1 MIRVDFMPFADTGSI
16 ASVATLEEAK
26 RGVGFRYPNAAFAL
40 SWRSHHLANPGWR
53 RATLDVWRNAEQQ
66 AGDYFQERV
75 VAKLVNESD
84 EPPGPDEKL
93 DGNQLPSEVPKE
105 PNPRNLIERDGIL
118 MMIVPVI
125 PAGGDG
131 YGSEG
136 LFWCFVVDESR
147 TQREPPK
154 SQRWGFVPVV
164 NREGQLMQFNS
175 FDEAVEGG
183 FALGELL
190 FRGKA

>member
-1 MIRVDFMPFADTGSI
+1 MIRVDFMPFVDTGSI
-16 ASVATLEEAK
+16 AFVGTLEEAK
-26 RGVGFRYPNAAFAL
+26 RGVEFRYPNAAFAL
-40 SWRSHHLANPGWR
+40 SWRSHYLPNPGWR
-53 RATLDVWRNAEQQ
+53 RATLDVWRNAEEQ
-66 AGDYFQERV
+66 AGGYLQERV

-125 PAGGDG
+125 PAGDD
-131 YGSEG
+131 GSEG

-154 SQRWGFVPVV
+154 SQWWSSILVV
-164 NREGQLMQFNS
+164 NREGQLMQFN
-175 FDEAVEGG
+175 
-183 FALGELL
+183 GEESGTGPLL
-190 FRGKA
+190 AMWASRKVA

>member
-1 MIRVDFMPFADTGSI
+1 MIRVDFRPFVDTGPI
-16 ASVATLEEAK
+16 AVVATLEEAK
-26 RGVGFRYPNAAFAL
+26 RGVGFRYPSAAFAL
-40 SWRSHHLANPGWR
+40 SWRSHYLPNPGWR
-53 RATLDVWRNAEQQ
+53 RATLDVWGNAYEQ
-66 AGDYFQERV
+66 ARDYHQERV

-105 PNPRNLIERDGIL
+105 PNPRNLIERKGIL

-125 PAGGDG
+125 RPGGDG
-131 YGSEG
+131 DGSDG

-147 TQREPPK
+147 TKREPPK
-154 SQRWGFVPVV
+154 SQQWGFVPVV
-164 NREGQLMQFNS
+164 NREGQLMQFSS
-175 FDEAVEGG
+175 FDEAVEEG

-190 FRGKA
+190 FRGKV